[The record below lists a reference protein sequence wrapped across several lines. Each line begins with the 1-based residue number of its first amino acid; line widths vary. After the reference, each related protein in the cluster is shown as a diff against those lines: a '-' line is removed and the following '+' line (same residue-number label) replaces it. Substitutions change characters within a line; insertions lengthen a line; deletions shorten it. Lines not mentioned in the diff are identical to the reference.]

1 MIPLLLAASVAL
13 ADSTVY
19 PVLNHDRLAGS
30 MVVARQG
37 DTTTVRFV
45 FTDRN
50 RGTRLFSRYVI
61 HDGRILSIENRP
73 VLADERLGEPT
84 FRLEIVGDSIRQW
97 TPARTSSA
105 PLQRDVFYATGFSPF
120 DQVLLARHLLKQPGR
135 TAKLP
140 GNASARLEVVKS

>member
-13 ADSTVY
+13 ADTTVY

-84 FRLEIVGDSIRQW
+84 FRLEVVGDSIRQW
-97 TPARTSSA
+97 TPARTSVA
-105 PLQRDVFYATGFSPF
+105 PLQRDVFYDTGFSPF

-135 TAKLP
+135 TAKL
-140 GNASARLEVVKS
+140 